1 MPSWTKEQEEA
12 INKEGMNI
20 IVSAGAGSGKTAV
33 LTERVIT
40 KVKKG
45 ISVDKLLILTFT
57 KAAAAEMKE
66 RIRASIKNMNNEEE
80 LNKLD
85 SAYITTFDSFA
96 LSVVKKYHYLLNVS
110 KNITIGNDNV
120 FKLEKE
126 KILDEIFENLYQEKN
141 SNFLKL
147 IDEVC
152 VKDDKEIRD
161 YILNIRSKLDM
172 KVDSSTFLDTYLDNF
187 YSDSFLDYLTKEYTK
202 ILTTKID
209 ELKVNLNELSYY
221 CEGIYYNKVEEVLI
235 PLLNSQTYEEI
246 KESINV
252 KIPSLPRGS
261 EEILK
266 QKKELVVD
274 TIKQIKDL
282 IKFDNVE
289 DIKKQLKSTKE
300 YASTTVYILK
310 ELDKKIKEYKIN
322 NDIYEFNDVATM
334 AINLLKDNEEVRIEL
349 KNYFY
354 EILIDEYQDT
364 SDIQEEF
371 INLIANNNVYMVGDI
386 KQSIYRF
393 RNANPYIFKNKYDNY
408 SKHLNGEK
416 IDLNKNFRSR
426 SEVITNINL
435 MFDYIMGDNIGGADY
450 KSSHQMIFGNTA
462 YDLDDEFNMKIL
474 TYDKDE
480 MFNKNEIEAFIIA
493 QDIKNKINNKYQVF
507 DKKTSTLR
515 DATYNDFVILM
526 DRTTDFELYKKIFE
540 YLNIPL
546 AIYKDEV
553 LNGEVDTTVLCNLLL
568 LIKKVKEKDYST
580 SFKYLFTS
588 IARSFL
594 FRLKDQEIYDIIK
607 NNTFYKHDIFLK
619 CQRIANGLE
628 AKTPTML
635 LDEVIDEFNIYEN
648 IIKIG
653 NIDATLI
660 RLNYTIN
667 LSKELMNLGYDS
679 YQFIDYLKEI
689 KEKDYQM
696 KYRVSI
702 GNVDAVKIMT
712 IHKSK
717 GLEYPV
723 CYFAGLYKSFNISD
737 LKEKILFD
745 NDLGIILPFYD
756 EGIGENITK
765 LILKNRY
772 IKEEISEKI
781 RLFYVA
787 LTRAR
792 EKIII
797 VLPNRELT
805 EFNNLE
811 DNQKLKYRN
820 LADLI
825 YSLGNLV
832 ESYQENISLDTL
844 GLTKDYNLVSQK
856 SLEQTDISDKIIV
869 QELNIDTNKI
879 EESSFSKKTNKV
891 FTKEEQNNI
900 KLGLEMHNIL
910 ENIDFHNP
918 QLDLID
924 NKYYRNM
931 VENFLKQIN
940 IDENTKVYQ
949 EYEFEYEED
958 KHLYHGIIDLILEY
972 QDHIMII
979 DYKLKNTV
987 DDAYQ
992 KQVSGYKKYI
1002 EKITN
1007 KKVDTFLYSIMDS
1020 MLIKITN

>member
-66 RIRASIKNMNNEEE
+66 RIRESIKKMGNEEE

-110 KNITIGNDNV
+110 KNIMIGNDNV

-126 KILDEIFENLYQEKN
+126 KILDEIFERLYKEHN
-141 SNFLKL
+141 PNFVKL
-147 IDEVC
+147 INELC

-172 KVDSSTFLDTYLDNF
+172 KVDSSVFLDNYLGNFYNDTFLDNLV
-187 YSDSFLDYLTKEYTK
+187 KEYTNILIDK
-202 ILTTKID
+202 IN
-209 ELKVNLNELSYY
+209 ELKINLYDLSHY
-221 CEGIYYNKVEEVLI
+221 CDGIYYSKIEEALDA
-235 PLLNSQTYEEI
+235 LLNSQTYQEI
-246 KESINV
+246 KESLNI
-252 KIPSLPRGS
+252 KFPSLPRGS

-266 QKKELVVD
+266 IKKENVVSNL
-274 TIKQIKDL
+274 KELKDL
-282 IKFDNVE
+282 VIYQDEE
-289 DIKKQLKSTKE
+289 DIKSKLMQTYQ
-300 YASTTVYILK
+300 YAEIIVYILK
-310 ELDKKIKEYKIN
+310 ELDKKIKDYKFK
-322 NDIYEFNDVATM
+322 NDIYEFNDI
-334 AINLLKDNEEVRIEL
+334 AILAIKLLQDNEEVREEL
-349 KNYFY
+349 KHYFY

-364 SDIQEEF
+364 SDIQETF

-408 SKHLNGEK
+408 SNHNNGEK

-426 SEVITNINL
+426 SEVIANINL

-450 KSSHQMIFGNTA
+450 KSDHQMVFGNTA
-462 YDLDDEFNMKIL
+462 YSLDETFNMKIL
-474 TYDKDE
+474 TYDHDNIY
-480 MFNKNEIEAFIIA
+480 NKNEIEAFLIA
-493 QDIKNKINNKYQVF
+493 KDIKNKVINKYQVF

-515 DATYNDFVILM
+515 SATYNDFVILM
-526 DRTTDFELYKKIFE
+526 DRTTDFELYKKVFE

-546 AIYKDEV
+546 TIYKDEV
-553 LNGEVDTTVLCNLLL
+553 LNGEIDTTVLCNLLL
-568 LIKKVKEKDYST
+568 LIKSISEKDFDIN
-580 SFKYLFTS
+580 FKYLFTS

-594 FRLKDQEIYDIIK
+594 FRLSDQEIYDINK
-607 NNTFYKHDIFLK
+607 NNNFYNHDIFLK
-619 CQRIANGLE
+619 CQKIANSIE
-628 AKTPTML
+628 SKTPCML
-635 LDEVIDEFNIYEN
+635 LDEVINEFNFYEN

-653 NIDATLI
+653 NIDATII
-660 RLNYTIN
+660 RLNYIIN

-679 YQFIDYLKEI
+679 YQFIEYLKEI
-689 KEKDYQM
+689 NDKDYQM

-702 GNVDAVKIMT
+702 SNAEAVKIMT

-723 CYFAGLYKSFNISD
+723 CYFSGLYKSFNISD
-737 LKEKILFD
+737 LKERILFE

-756 EGIGENITK
+756 EGVGENITK

-792 EKIII
+792 EKIIL
-797 VLPNRELT
+797 VLPNKELT
-805 EFNNLE
+805 EFSSLE
-811 DNQKLKYRN
+811 DNRKLKYRN

-825 YSLGNLV
+825 YSLGTLV
-832 ESYQENISLDTL
+832 EPYQEQVSLDSL
-844 GLTKDYNLVSQK
+844 SLTKDYNLVSQK
-856 SLEQTDISDKIIV
+856 SLEEYNDSNKVEV
-869 QELNIDTNKI
+869 QELNIVTNKI

-918 QLDLID
+918 QLDLIND
-924 NKYYRNM
+924 HYYRNM
-931 VENFLKQIN
+931 VENFLTKIK
-940 IDENTKVYQ
+940 IDDETKIYQ

-958 KHLYHGIIDLILEY
+958 RHLYHGIIDLILEY
-972 QDHIMII
+972 QDYIMII
-979 DYKLKNTV
+979 DYKLKNTI
-987 DDAYQ
+987 DDAYK

-1002 EKITN
+1002 EKLTN
-1007 KKVDTFLYSIMDS
+1007 KKVDTYLYSIMDS
-1020 MLIKITN
+1020 MLIKID